1 MNKFIAICFVFW
13 GVLSCN
19 NPSQDKQVRN
29 ESSRPEPTTS
39 VTVADSLFAD
49 TVPEGSKKQ
58 QLYPVLPDTTIN
70 KKLHLEDYTTAKRF
84 YKDIEE
90 VQFIERLRSSS
101 VALFSNKNKKEYL
114 MAYMYEGGTRYAFS
128 CFEIGYRKD
137 IPGVKANKTQE
148 EHFET
153 ESGLKLGISL
163 EKIELKKGKSYLKQ
177 TKGREVII
185 TYRIND
191 MESSSFLQ
199 WYAMPGYFIEITL
212 TDNKATK
219 IFFGFDYP

>member
-1 MNKFIAICFVFW
+1 MKRVCGEDNVSISRAATASEDFAFFANEIPCFFFSLGGMTKGRDPKTVGPHHTPDFFI
-13 GVLSCN
+13 
-19 NPSQDKQVRN
+19 D
-29 ESSRPEPTTS
+29 
-39 VTVADSLFAD
+39 
-49 TVPEGSKKQ
+49 
-58 QLYPVLPDTTIN
+58 
-70 KKLHLEDYTTAKRF
+70 
-84 YKDIEE
+84 
-90 VQFIERLRSSS
+90 
-101 VALFSNKNKKEYL
+101 
-114 MAYMYEGGTRYAFS
+114 
-128 CFEIGYRKD
+128 
-137 IPGVKANKTQE
+137 
-148 EHFET
+148 